1 MEEQLKGTKATFK
14 INYFYQE
21 VHTCTC
27 IFTILSLSPSPLS
40 HVSSL
45 YADDCTSKAL
55 EFSSTEILDIT
66 IPDCSKIWGGEG
78 VGKERREEK
87 KEGQMERENEENRR
101 QLLKIIFVYMS
112 LPNCSQTDSSTPISF
127 FFSNIAL
134 TVPLTA
140 FGI

>member
-1 MEEQLKGTKATFK
+1 MEEQLKGTKARFK

-21 VHTCTC
+21 VHVHVVS
-27 IFTILSLSPSPLS
+27 LSLPPPLS

-78 VGKERREEK
+78 VGKERREK
-87 KEGQMERENEENRR
+87 KEGQNGKERMKRTED
-101 QLLKIIFVYMS
+101 
-112 LPNCSQTDSSTPISF
+112 NC
-127 FFSNIAL
+127 
-134 TVPLTA
+134 
-140 FGI
+140 

>member
-1 MEEQLKGTKATFK
+1 MEEQLKGTKARFK

-21 VHTCTC
+21 VH
-27 IFTILSLSPSPLS
+27 IHVHVVSLSLSPSPLS